1 MTKDI
6 RGFHNEYYF
15 LSNFYASPIIHD
27 SILFPTV
34 EHCFQAEKTLNQ
46 DIRRTISLCKTP
58 SEAKYMGRSVNL
70 RDDWEDIKY
79 GRMKLFVNKKFKI
92 PALKKYLLA
101 TGDALLVEENTW
113 NDRIWGT
120 VNGKGKNLLGK
131 ILMEVRSDLQKKALE
146 RSQQK

>member
-1 MTKDI
+1 MAKDI

-15 LSNFYASPIIHD
+15 LSNFYASPIVHD
-27 SILFPTV
+27 GILFPTV
-34 EHCFQAEKTLNQ
+34 EACFQAEKTLNQ
-46 DIRRTISLCKTP
+46 DIRLAISFCKTL

-113 NDRIWGT
+113 NDRTWGT

-146 RSQQK
+146 RSLQK